1 MKDGTTD
8 EADEVVYGGKDHSR
22 TFLVG
27 RLIEKREPKKKTAR
41 PLPTIPEKYVASL
54 TEQIRDQIAKE
65 MEEQVQKKVED
76 NVKLMMSK
84 LAEKNPG
91 LNLDIELTSATEP
104 TVEPSQAKNGS
115 D

>member
-1 MKDGTTD
+1 M
-8 EADEVVYGGKDHSR
+8 
-22 TFLVG
+22 
-27 RLIEKREPKKKTAR
+27 
-41 PLPTIPEKYVASL
+41 ASL

-91 LNLDIELTSATEP
+91 LNLDIELTSAAEP
-104 TVEPSQAKNGS
+104 TVAL